1 MSFLGGIGRSLLR
14 VVTKVAPK
22 ILRKGA
28 QKTVKK
34 AAARTVVKQGIKGAP
49 NTIPRSLLIRT
60 KPIIPSTGIGQG
72 LKTVALPKPNVIG
85 KQLALTAKSPAKIT
99 KPLVGLFPPKSTS
112 VVGKELAI
120 YKAPIKTVTKVAP
133 KKISKKA
140 LAAAAAA
147 AAGGIAITTKKK
159 KNKKK

>member
-14 VVTKVAPK
+14 VVSKVAPK

-34 AAARTVVKQGIKGAP
+34 AAAKTVVKQAIKGAP
-49 NTIPRSLLIRT
+49 NTIPRSLLITT
-60 KPIIPSTGIGQG
+60 KPVIPSTGLGRG
-72 LKTVALPKPNVIG
+72 LKTIVLPKP
-85 KQLALTAKSPAKIT
+85 TKIT
-99 KPLVGLFPPKSTS
+99 KPLVGLFPPKTTS

-120 YKAPIKTVTKVAP
+120 YKPPIKIITKSVP

-147 AAGGIAITTKKK
+147 AAGAGIAITTKKK
-159 KNKKK
+159 KKNKKK

>member
-14 VVTKVAPK
+14 VVSKVAPK

-34 AAARTVVKQGIKGAP
+34 AAARTVVKQAIKGAP
-49 NTIPRSLLIRT
+49 NTIPRSLLITT
-60 KPIIPSTGIGQG
+60 KPIIPSTGIGRG
-72 LKTVALPKPNVIG
+72 LKTVVLPKPKKI
-85 KQLALTAKSPAKIT
+85 IT
-99 KPLVGLFPPKSTS
+99 KPLFGLFPPKSTS

-120 YKAPIKTVTKVAP
+120 YKPPIKIITKIAP

-147 AAGGIAITTKKK
+147 AAGGGIAITTKKK
-159 KNKKK
+159 KKNKKK